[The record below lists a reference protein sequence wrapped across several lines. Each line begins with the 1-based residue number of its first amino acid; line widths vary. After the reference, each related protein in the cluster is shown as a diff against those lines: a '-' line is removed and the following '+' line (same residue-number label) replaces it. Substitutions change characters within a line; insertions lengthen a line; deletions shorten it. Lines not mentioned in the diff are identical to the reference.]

1 MLFQYYPNLTLSTE
15 GHPFCV
21 VDVGL
26 LDTGDWGVV
35 EVNPPFALSS
45 YDWDVGA
52 YYAYC
57 AAAWRSVVEA
67 AYPESA

>member
-1 MLFQYYPNLTLSTE
+1 M
-15 GHPFCV
+15 